1 MVVPSG
7 VMSGE
12 WGAFLPSR
20 SDDGFDAESERR
32 RVVQVSRLKEGT
44 PDGHLLVRIAP
55 GLCLATALA
64 ALIMAEESTR
74 HSEDLN

>member
-12 WGAFLPSR
+12 WGAFLPTR

-44 PDGHLLVRIAP
+44 PDGHLLR
-55 GLCLATALA
+55 CWCALHRA
-64 ALIMAEESTR
+64 CA
-74 HSEDLN
+74 